1 MFYCSQ
7 ITTETAPCGK
17 NYCCFSCPDREGC
30 KDRCPLEP
38 AALEVMK
45 TIKTIAQQ
53 KEKLDEADKTARQQ
67 LADAMAKYGVK
78 SFENSILKVTYIPAS
93 TKTTIDSKKL
103 KDKNPAIYR
112 EYSKTSTVKESVR
125 ITVK

>member
-1 MFYCSQ
+1 
-7 ITTETAPCGK
+7 
-17 NYCCFSCPDREGC
+17 
-30 KDRCPLEP
+30 
-38 AALEVMK
+38 MK

-93 TKTTIDSKKL
+93 TKTTIDNKKL